1 MNTKNEISE
10 RFIQVS
16 ENLIKAGCV
25 ADKKDFAAKIGVS
38 PSMVTEISKGR
49 SSVGITAVQNIV
61 SVFGVS
67 SEWLV
72 TGKGEMFGG
81 GNRIKEYSSL
91 SDSSLLL
98 NEDSTEYIKSP
109 IAPVNGIPL
118 IPVGEIEN
126 ALAAED
132 PVFDCG
138 YEQYIIPFLE
148 SADFLTPVTGDSMC
162 PKYNAGDIVACK
174 CISKEGLFFQW
185 NRVYLI
191 KTAQGVFIKHIQ
203 AGSDKDHVLIV
214 SDNENY
220 SSLELSY
227 ADIYSVALVVGV
239 IRVE

>member
-72 TGKGEMFGG
+72 TGKGEMFGTA
-81 GNRIKEYSSL
+81 NEVKEYPSF
-91 SDSSLLL
+91 SDNSLLL
-98 NEDSTEYIKSP
+98 NEDSAGYTKSSVKS
-109 IAPVNGIPL
+109 VNGIPL
-118 IPVGEIEN
+118 IPVGEIETV
-126 ALAAED
+126 LAVEK

-138 YEQYIIPFLE
+138 YEQYVIPSFE
-148 SADFLTPVTGDSMC
+148 RADFLTPVTGDGMC
-162 PKYNAGDIVACK
+162 PQYNGGDIVACRY
-174 CISKEGLFFQW
+174 IPKEGLFFQW
-185 NRVYLI
+185 NKVYLI
-191 KTAQGVFIKHIQ
+191 KTAQGVFFKRVQ
-203 AGSDKDHVLIV
+203 AGSDKEHVLIV

-220 SSLELSY
+220 SSFELSY